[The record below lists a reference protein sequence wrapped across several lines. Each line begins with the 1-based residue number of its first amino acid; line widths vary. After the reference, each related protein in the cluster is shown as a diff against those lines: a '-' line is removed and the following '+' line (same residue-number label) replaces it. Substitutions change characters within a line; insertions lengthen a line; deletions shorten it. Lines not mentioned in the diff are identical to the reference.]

1 MQSGMLLVWGCPGH
15 VVCAWHGVC
24 GGWQCQGHWCGVF
37 ALGLLQSSGQHH
49 LNSFLSQQYIQP
61 AVQNHSHPALTR
73 PCTEQAVIALES
85 IRCPAS
91 TGTPA
96 AREQGQGKWVLQG
109 CASTEAVGAGAMC
122 ELLVLGYRML
132 GPWQDAASCPEVS
145 GDYVSPIP
153 PPSQRP
159 PPQSCSHPARNIAKG
174 LCHHGFT
181 VQVLGGGRGA
191 QHDYKGMRRKGRL
204 GSCWFLLSLPAL
216 SPSQALTDGPSL

>member
-1 MQSGMLLVWGCPGH
+1 MGCSWCGGAQGTWC
-15 VVCAWHGVC
+15 VHGTGC

-91 TGTPA
+91 TGAPA

-145 GDYVSPIP
+145 GDYVSHPSSLSTPSP
-153 PPSQRP
+153 PKLQ
-159 PPQSCSHPARNIAKG
+159 
-174 LCHHGFT
+174 
-181 VQVLGGGRGA
+181 
-191 QHDYKGMRRKGRL
+191 
-204 GSCWFLLSLPAL
+204 
-216 SPSQALTDGPSL
+216 SPSQKHCQGPLPPRVYCPGTGGGKGGTA